1 MTTRKTLER
10 ERGLCVSEAQRDLLG
25 TYFQIQM
32 RALTAPRRHLWLKP
46 ARLLAADSFINTHG
60 QDSTLRMGQFVVNAR
75 PGFLLAIARRVADE
89 PTSTPRSSHGE
100 RPSAP
105 HRNLFPDVV
114 CQTRPPP
121 RARAFLT
128 HSPPIRKYRARTR
141 TTLLSIPYNG
151 RARSE
156 RFCFSLVASPP
167 QPPPRRLVYHAFIC
181 SLP

>member
-1 MTTRKTLER
+1 MARI
-10 ERGLCVSEAQRDLLG
+10 LL
-25 TYFQIQM
+25 Y
-32 RALTAPRRHLWLKP
+32 AWRHEC
-46 ARLLAADSFINTHG
+46 G
-60 QDSTLRMGQFVVNAR
+60 GQFVVNAR

-141 TTLLSIPYNG
+141 TTLLSYNRTMAG
-151 RARSE
+151 PEVSDSALVW
-156 RFCFSLVASPP
+156 SLL
-167 QPPPRRLVYHAFIC
+167 PRNRHPAGWSTMLSSAVYHDF
-181 SLP
+181 SSQRLGKLEGVHVLSRLS